1 MWCVLQVWHW
11 IIHREREKSASLLPF
26 PFIKLILMMSRTH
39 KSPLYGV
46 ELGAGAKKMW
56 MIAITGFVALCF
68 VMPKSFE
75 CTSCFAT
82 HIYLS
87 RSIARFKSRLLHIFH
102 LISRFISIISRR
114 MCICGLN
121 QELGSTITLHSLKNS
136 LSLLNDVTNWLI
148 PCLRWMNLYR
158 IIFSLSFFLAYA
170 AVRM

>member
-1 MWCVLQVWHW
+1 
-11 IIHREREKSASLLPF
+11 
-26 PFIKLILMMSRTH
+26 MSRTH

-87 RSIARFKSRLLHIFH
+87 ID
-102 LISRFISIISRR
+102 
-114 MCICGLN
+114 
-121 QELGSTITLHSLKNS
+121 
-136 LSLLNDVTNWLI
+136 LSLV
-148 PCLRWMNLYR
+148 R
-158 IIFSLSFFLAYA
+158 SL
-170 AVRM
+170 